1 MFNVYHLVQ
10 SNVSDVKKIRQK
22 NDICL
27 EEYFLSLWDPLFP
40 VWGMHPGFMSEKN
53 SNRGKSIPRIF
64 SEQGAAEN
72 ASMLVFLP
80 HRCFRVIGF
89 VSTLKRCSLVD

>member
-27 EEYFLSLWDPLFP
+27 VEYFLSLWDPLFP

-53 SNRGKSIPRIF
+53 SNRGKSIPGIF
-64 SEQGAAEN
+64 WTLPNKEQLKTLPIAC
-72 ASMLVFLP
+72 FLP
-80 HRCFRVIGF
+80 
-89 VSTLKRCSLVD
+89 TW